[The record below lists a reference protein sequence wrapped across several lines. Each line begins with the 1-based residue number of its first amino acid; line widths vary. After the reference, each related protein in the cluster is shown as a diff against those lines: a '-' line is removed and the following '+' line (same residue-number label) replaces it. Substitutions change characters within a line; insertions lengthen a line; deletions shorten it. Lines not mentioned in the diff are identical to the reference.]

1 VFKPVKMAK
10 IAIMGLRKNQQT
22 AVSVLHDM
30 EVLQLE
36 PLSKDV
42 SAIVKNERDNELTRQ
57 VSDQLLRIKSLMTVL
72 PRIPVTARK
81 RFDSVDELLQTANS
95 IDIDEQVANLEKEKE
110 GLLTQLNETEN
121 NLKLIEEFSFFP
133 EDLKILQLSSATSY
147 FGRIP
152 SDKFEEF
159 KKTVDAHQQDIMLY
173 TKAEKEITHLILVVF
188 PTIPSDAFA
197 EIIQKNNVKIEA
209 VPRLNGTPNEIITN
223 QKSNLEN
230 LNQRHKQINDEL
242 KKISEKHFTN
252 LVEVDEQLQIE
263 NKKLEVIS
271 NLGVTKDAFA
281 MEGWVPKSKI
291 GQIESTLKKFTEG
304 TTIYELKTDDKAPTL
319 MSNPPRF
326 RLFEA
331 FIRFYSLP
339 QSKEFDPTM
348 VFALIFPI
356 FYGLMIGDTGYC
368 LVILLVCLWVIRRV
382 EKGKRNLNIMPRQ
395 LRSFAMLILKK
406 RQMVKLSKAMI
417 PGCIVGIV
425 LGFIFD
431 LHFGFHLNGYLFD
444 VLASVGITGAWVPEP
459 GEILNR
465 PSQAFLDPI
474 HNAGQLLLYAG
485 YIGIGFVT
493 FGLVLGVID
502 CIREGEIK
510 EALVKVGWISVG
522 WGIVLLGLAL
532 IRQDAINPMWPRL
545 IEVNPIAF
553 LYYGLIFGGIALM
566 VVCDKSKGPMKVMAL
581 MEVAT
586 IISHILSYTR
596 LIGILL
602 ASVILAHTIDYVFLK
617 AFGLFFGD
625 FSVIPASGVGLPLI
639 ILGTMILFIGHMFN
653 IIIGVFEPGIQGAR
667 LIYVEYFSKFYRG
680 NGRAFKPFGSLRR
693 FTENQFKS
701 TLQEKEKSAK
711 PKLKVK

>member
-10 IAIMGLRKNQQT
+10 IAIMGLRKNQQNV
-22 AVSVLHDM
+22 VSILHDM

-42 SAIVKNERDNELTRQ
+42 LAIVKNERDNELTRQ
-57 VSDQLLRIKSLMTVL
+57 VTDQLLRVKALMTVL
-72 PRIPVTARK
+72 PSIPVTVRK
-81 RFDSVDELLQTANS
+81 RFDSIDDLLQTAS
-95 IDIDEQVANLEKEKE
+95 TIDVDEQVASLEKEKE
-110 GLLTQLNETEN
+110 ALLTEIKDTEN
-121 NLKLIEEFSFFP
+121 NLKLVEEFSFFP
-133 EDLKILQLSSATSY
+133 EDLKILQLSSANSY

-159 KKTVDAHQQDIMLY
+159 KKTLDAHKQDIMLY
-173 TKAEKEITHLILVVF
+173 TKADKKITHLILVVF

-197 EIIQKNNVKIEA
+197 EIIQKHNAKIEA
-209 VPRLNGTPNEIITN
+209 VPNLNGKPNEIITN
-223 QKSNLEN
+223 QKSNLQTK
-230 LNQRHKQINDEL
+230 NQRLKQINDEL
-242 KKISEKHFTN
+242 NKISEKHYAN
-252 LVEVDEQLQIE
+252 LVEVEEQLQIE

-281 MEGWVPKSKI
+281 MEGWVPKSKL
-291 GQIESTLKKFTEG
+291 GQVKSTLEKFTDG
-304 TTIYELKTDDKAPTL
+304 TIIYELETKEEEKAPTL

-417 PGCIVGIV
+417 PGCVVGIV
-425 LGFIFD
+425 LGVIFD
-431 LHFGFHLNGYLFD
+431 LHFGFHLNGYVFD
-444 VLASVGITGAWVPEP
+444 LLASVGVTGLPEP

-474 HNAGQLLLYAG
+474 HNAGTLLLYAG
-485 YIGIGFVT
+485 YIGIGFVS
-493 FGLVLGVID
+493 FGLILGVID
-502 CIREGEIK
+502 CIREGEKK
-510 EALVKVGWISVG
+510 EALVKIGWLAVG

-532 IRQDAINPMWPRL
+532 ISGDAINPTWDRL
-545 IEVNPIAF
+545 IEVNPIAYM
-553 LYYGLIFGGIALM
+553 YYVLIFGGIALM
-566 VVCDKSKGPMKVMAL
+566 VACDKSKGPMKVMAL

-602 ASVILAHTIDYVFLK
+602 ASVILAHTIDYIFLK
-617 AFGLFFGD
+617 
-625 FSVIPASGVGLPLI
+625 SINIGLPLAA
-639 ILGTMILFIGHMFN
+639 LGIMILFIGHLFN

-667 LIYVEYFSKFYRG
+667 LVYVEYFSKFYRG
-680 NGRAFKPFGSLRR
+680 NGRKFSPFGSLRR
-693 FTENQFKS
+693 FTEEQYHS
-701 TLQEKEKSAK
+701 EQQEKRESDK

>member
-1 VFKPVKMAK
+1 MFKPVKMAK

-22 AVSVLHDM
+22 TVSILHDM
-30 EVLQLE
+30 EILQLE

-42 SAIVKNERDNELTRQ
+42 SAILKNERDNELTRQ
-57 VSDQLLRIKSLMTVL
+57 VSDQLLRVKALMTVL
-72 PRIPVTARK
+72 PSIPLTVRK
-81 RFDSVDELLQTANS
+81 RFDSIDDLLQTARS
-95 IDIDEQVANLEKEKE
+95 IDVDEQVANLEKEKE
-110 GLLTQLNETEN
+110 ALLTEIKETEN
-121 NLKLIEEFSFFP
+121 NLKLVEEFSFFP

-159 KKTVDAHQQDIMLY
+159 KKVIDEHHKDIMLY
-173 TKAEKEITHLILVVF
+173 TKAEKELTHLILVVF
-188 PTIPSDAFA
+188 PTISPDKFA
-197 EIIQKNNVKIEA
+197 NIIQLHNVKIEA
-209 VPRLNGTPNEIITN
+209 VPSISGKPNEIITN
-223 QKSNLEN
+223 QKSNLQTQNQRLEQIN
-230 LNQRHKQINDEL
+230 NELNQ
-242 KKISEKHFTN
+242 ISEKHYAN
-252 LVEVDEQLQIE
+252 LVEVEEQLQIE

-281 MEGWVPKSKI
+281 MEGWIPKSKL
-291 GQIESTLKKFTEG
+291 GQVKSTLEKFTDG
-304 TTIYELKTDDKAPTL
+304 TIIYELETKKEEKAPTL
-319 MSNPPRF
+319 MSNPRRF

-368 LVILLVCLWVIRRV
+368 LFILLVCLWVIRRV
-382 EKGKRNLNIMPRQ
+382 EKGKRNLTIMPRQ

-417 PGCIVGIV
+417 PGCVVGIV
-425 LGFIFD
+425 LGVIFD
-431 LHFGFHLNGYLFD
+431 LHFGFHLNGYVFD
-444 VLASVGITGAWVPEP
+444 FLASVGVTGLPEP

-474 HNAGQLLLYAG
+474 HNAGTLLLYAG
-485 YIGIGFVT
+485 YIGIGFVS
-493 FGLVLGVID
+493 FGLILGVID
-502 CIREGEIK
+502 CIREGEKK
-510 EALVKVGWISVG
+510 EALVKIGWLAVG

-532 IRQDAINPMWPRL
+532 ISGDAINPTWDRL
-545 IEVNPIAF
+545 VEVNPIAYM
-553 LYYGLIFGGIALM
+553 YYVLIFGGIALM
-566 VVCDKSKGPMKVMAL
+566 VSCDKSKGAMKVMAL

-617 AFGLFFGD
+617 
-625 FSVIPASGVGLPLI
+625 SISIGLPLVV
-639 ILGTMILFIGHMFN
+639 LGTMILFIGHLFN

-667 LIYVEYFSKFYRG
+667 LVYVEYFSKFYRG
-680 NGRAFKPFGSLRR
+680 NGRPFKPFGSLRR
-693 FTENQFKS
+693 FTEGQYHAEQ
-701 TLQEKEKSAK
+701 QEKEKSVK
-711 PKLKVK
+711 PKLKLK

>member
-1 VFKPVKMAK
+1 MFKPVKMAK

-22 AVSVLHDM
+22 AVSILHDM

-42 SAIVKNERDNELTRQ
+42 SAIVKYERDNELTRQ

-173 TKAEKEITHLILVVF
+173 TKAEKETTHLILVVF
-188 PTIPSDAFA
+188 PTIPSDTFA
-197 EIIQKNNVKIEA
+197 EIIQKNSVKIET
-209 VPRLNGTPNEIITN
+209 VPRLNGTPSEIITS

-291 GQIESTLKKFTEG
+291 SQIESTLKKFTEG
-304 TTIYELKTDDKAPTL
+304 TTIYELKTDDKPPTL
-319 MSNPPRF
+319 MNNPRRF

-368 LVILLVCLWVIRRV
+368 IVIMLVCLWVIRRV

-395 LRSFAMLILKK
+395 LRSFALLILKK

-417 PGCIVGIV
+417 PGCVVGIV

-444 VLASVGITGAWVPEP
+444 VLASAGVTGLPEP

-474 HNAGQLLLYAG
+474 HSAGKLLLYAG

-502 CIREGEIK
+502 CIRTGEIK

-532 IRQDAINPMWPRL
+532 INQDAINPTWPRL

-617 AFGLFFGD
+617 
-625 FSVIPASGVGLPLI
+625 SINIGLPLVV
-639 ILGTMILFIGHMFN
+639 LGTMILFIGHMFN

-701 TLQEKEKSAK
+701 EQQEKEKSTK

>member
-1 VFKPVKMAK
+1 VFKPVQMAK

-22 AVSVLHDM
+22 SVSILHDM
-30 EVLQLE
+30 EILQLE

-42 SAIVKNERDNELTRQ
+42 LDIVKNERDNELTRQ
-57 VSDQLLRIKSLMTVL
+57 VSDELLRVKALMTVL
-72 PRIPVTARK
+72 PSIPVTVRK
-81 RFDSVDELLQTANS
+81 RFDSIDDLLQTASS
-95 IDIDEQVANLEKEKE
+95 IDVDEQVASLEKEKE
-110 GLLTQLNETEN
+110 ALLTEIKDTEN
-121 NLKLIEEFSFFP
+121 NLKLVEEFSFFP

-159 KKTVDAHQQDIMLY
+159 KKVIDAHHEDIMLY
-173 TKAEKEITHLILVVF
+173 TQAEKELTHLILVVF
-188 PTIPSDAFA
+188 PSISSDEFA
-197 EIIQKNNVKIEA
+197 NIIQTHNVKIEA
-209 VPRLNGTPNEIITN
+209 VPTLNGKPNEIITSE
-223 QKSNLEN
+223 KGNLQTK
-230 LNQRHKQINDEL
+230 NQRLKQINDEL
-242 KKISEKHFTN
+242 NKISEKYFAN
-252 LVEVDEQLQIE
+252 LVEVEEQLQIE

-281 MEGWVPKSKI
+281 MEGWIPKSKL
-291 GQIESTLKKFTEG
+291 GQIKSTLEKFTDG
-304 TTIYELKTDDKAPTL
+304 TTIYELETKEEEKAPTL
-319 MSNPPRF
+319 MSNPRRF

-368 LVILLVCLWVIRRV
+368 LFILLVCLWVIRRV
-382 EKGKRNLNIMPRQ
+382 EKGKRNLTIMPRQ

-417 PGCIVGIV
+417 PGCVVGIV
-425 LGFIFD
+425 LGVIFD
-431 LHFGFHLNGYLFD
+431 LHFGFHLNGYVFD
-444 VLASVGITGAWVPEP
+444 VLASAGVTGLPEP

-474 HNAGQLLLYAG
+474 HNAGTLLLYAG
-485 YIGIGFVT
+485 YIGIGFVS
-493 FGLVLGVID
+493 FGLILGVID
-502 CIREGEIK
+502 CIREGEKK
-510 EALVKVGWISVG
+510 EALVKIGWLAVG

-532 IRQDAINPMWPRL
+532 ISGDAINPTWDKL
-545 IEVNPIAF
+545 VEVNPIAYM
-553 LYYGLIFGGIALM
+553 YYVLIFGGIALM
-566 VVCDKSKGPMKVMAL
+566 VSCDKSKGAMKVMAL

-602 ASVILAHTIDYVFLK
+602 ASVILAHTIDYIFLK
-617 AFGLFFGD
+617 SLNIGF
-625 FSVIPASGVGLPLI
+625 PLA
-639 ILGTMILFIGHMFN
+639 ILGIMILFIGHLFN

-667 LIYVEYFSKFYRG
+667 LVYVEYFSKFYRG
-680 NGRAFKPFGSLRR
+680 NGRKFSPFGSLRR
-693 FTENQFKS
+693 FTEEQYHS
-701 TLQEKEKSAK
+701 EQQEKKESDK

>member
-1 VFKPVKMAK
+1 MFKPVKMAK

-22 AVSVLHDM
+22 AVSILHDM

-173 TKAEKEITHLILVVF
+173 TKAEKETTHLILVVF
-188 PTIPSDAFA
+188 PTIPSDTFA
-197 EIIQKNNVKIEA
+197 EIIQKNSVKIET
-209 VPRLNGTPNEIITN
+209 VPRLNGTPSEIITS

-291 GQIESTLKKFTEG
+291 SQIESTLKKFTEG
-304 TTIYELKTDDKAPTL
+304 TIIYELKTDDKPPTL
-319 MSNPPRF
+319 MNNPRRF

-368 LVILLVCLWVIRRV
+368 IVIMLVCLWVIRRV
-382 EKGKRNLNIMPRQ
+382 EKGKRNLNIMPKQ
-395 LRSFAMLILKK
+395 LRSFALLILKK

-417 PGCIVGIV
+417 PGCVVGIV

-444 VLASVGITGAWVPEP
+444 VLASAGVTGLPEP

-474 HNAGQLLLYAG
+474 HSAGKLLLYAG

-532 IRQDAINPMWPRL
+532 INQDAINPTWPRL

-617 AFGLFFGD
+617 
-625 FSVIPASGVGLPLI
+625 SINIGLPLVV
-639 ILGTMILFIGHMFN
+639 LGTMILFIGHMFN

-701 TLQEKEKSAK
+701 EQQEKEKSTK

>member
-1 VFKPVKMAK
+1 VFKPVQMAK

-22 AVSVLHDM
+22 SVSILHDM
-30 EVLQLE
+30 EILQLE

-42 SAIVKNERDNELTRQ
+42 LDIVKNERDNELTRQ
-57 VSDQLLRIKSLMTVL
+57 VSDELLRVKALMTVL
-72 PRIPVTARK
+72 PSIPVTVRK
-81 RFDSVDELLQTANS
+81 RFDSIDDLLQTASS
-95 IDIDEQVANLEKEKE
+95 IDVDEQVASLEKEKE
-110 GLLTQLNETEN
+110 SLLTEIKDTEN
-121 NLKLIEEFSFFP
+121 NLKLVEEFSFFP

-159 KKTVDAHQQDIMLY
+159 KKAIDAHHEDIMLY
-173 TKAEKEITHLILVVF
+173 TQAEKELTHLILVVF
-188 PTIPSDAFA
+188 PTISSDEFA
-197 EIIQKNNVKIEA
+197 NIIQTHNVKIEA
-209 VPRLNGTPNEIITN
+209 VPNINGKPNEIITN
-223 QKSNLEN
+223 QKSNLQTQ
-230 LNQRHKQINDEL
+230 NQRLKQINDEL
-242 KKISEKHFTN
+242 NKISEKHFAN
-252 LVEVDEQLQIE
+252 LVEVEEQLQIE

-281 MEGWVPKSKI
+281 MEGWIPKSKL
-291 GQIESTLKKFTEG
+291 GQVKSTLEKFTDG
-304 TTIYELKTDDKAPTL
+304 TTIYELETKEEEKAPTL

-368 LVILLVCLWVIRRV
+368 IVILLVCLWVIRRV
-382 EKGKRNLNIMPRQ
+382 EKGKRNLNIMPKQ

-417 PGCIVGIV
+417 PGCVVGIV

-431 LHFGFHLNGYLFD
+431 LHFGFHMNGYLFD
-444 VLASVGITGAWVPEP
+444 VLASAGVTGLPEP

-474 HNAGQLLLYAG
+474 HNAGTLLLYAG
-485 YIGIGFVT
+485 YIGIGFVS
-493 FGLVLGVID
+493 FGLILGLID
-502 CIREGEIK
+502 CIRMGEKK
-510 EALVKVGWISVG
+510 EALVKVGWLMVG

-532 IRQDAINPMWPRL
+532 IGGDAINPTWDRL
-545 IEVNPIAF
+545 VEVNPIAYM
-553 LYYGLIFGGIALM
+553 YYGLIFGGIALM
-566 VVCDKSKGPMKVMAL
+566 VACDKSKGPMKVMAL

-617 AFGLFFGD
+617 SINIG
-625 FSVIPASGVGLPLI
+625 IPLV
-639 ILGTMILFIGHMFN
+639 ILGTMILFIGHLFN

-667 LIYVEYFSKFYRG
+667 LLYVEYFSKFYRG
-680 NGRAFKPFGSLRR
+680 NGNAFKPFGSLRR
-693 FTENQFKS
+693 FTENQFES
-701 TLQEKEKSAK
+701 EQQEKEKSVK

>member
-1 VFKPVKMAK
+1 MFKPVKMAK

-22 AVSVLHDM
+22 SVSILHDM
-30 EVLQLE
+30 EILQLE

-42 SAIVKNERDNELTRQ
+42 LAIVKNERDNELTRQ
-57 VSDQLLRIKSLMTVL
+57 VSDQLLRVKALMTVL
-72 PRIPVTARK
+72 PSIPVTIRK
-81 RFDSVDELLQTANS
+81 RFDSVDELLQTAS
-95 IDIDEQVANLEKEKE
+95 TIDIDERVASLEKEKE
-110 GLLTQLNETEN
+110 ALLTEIKETEN
-121 NLKLIEEFSFFP
+121 NLKLVEEFSFFP

-159 KKTVDAHQQDIMLY
+159 KKSIEPHSKDIMLY
-173 TKAEKEITHLILVVF
+173 VQAEKELTHLILVVF
-188 PTIPSDAFA
+188 PSISADEFA
-197 EIIQKNNVKIEA
+197 NIIQTHNVKIEA
-209 VPRLNGTPNEIITN
+209 VPSINGKPNEIITN
-223 QKSNLEN
+223 QKSNLQTK
-230 LNQRHKQINDEL
+230 NQRLKQINDDL
-242 KKISEKHFTN
+242 NKISEKHFAT
-252 LVEVDEQLQIE
+252 LVEVEEQLQIE

-281 MEGWVPKSKI
+281 MEGWVPKSKL
-291 GQIESTLKKFTEG
+291 GQVKSTLEKFTDG
-304 TTIYELKTDDKAPTL
+304 TTIYELETKEEEKAPTL
-319 MSNPPRF
+319 MSNPGRF

-368 LVILLVCLWVIRRV
+368 IVILLVCLWVIRRV

-417 PGCIVGIV
+417 PGCVVGIV

-431 LHFGFHLNGYLFD
+431 LHFGFHLNGYVFD
-444 VLASVGITGAWVPEP
+444 VLASAGITGLPEP
-459 GEILNR
+459 GEVLNR

-474 HNAGQLLLYAG
+474 HNAGTLLLYAG
-485 YIGIGFVT
+485 YIGIGFVS
-493 FGLVLGVID
+493 FGLILGVID
-502 CIREGEIK
+502 CMREGEKK
-510 EALVKVGWISVG
+510 EALVKVGWLAVG

-532 IRQDAINPMWPRL
+532 ISGAAINPTWDRL
-545 IEVNPIAF
+545 IEVNPIAYM
-553 LYYGLIFGGIALM
+553 YYVLIFGGIALM
-566 VVCDKSKGPMKVMAL
+566 VACDKSKGPMKVMAL

-617 AFGLFFGD
+617 SINIG
-625 FSVIPASGVGLPLI
+625 IPLV
-639 ILGTMILFIGHMFN
+639 ILGTMILFIGHLFN

-667 LIYVEYFSKFYRG
+667 LVYVEYFSKFYRG
-680 NGRAFKPFGSLRR
+680 NGKAFKPFGSLRR
-693 FTENQFKS
+693 FTEGKYRAEQ
-701 TLQEKEKSAK
+701 QEEKKQDK

>member
-1 VFKPVKMAK
+1 VFKPVQMAK

-22 AVSVLHDM
+22 SVSILHDM
-30 EVLQLE
+30 EILQLE

-42 SAIVKNERDNELTRQ
+42 LDIVKNERDNELTRQ
-57 VSDQLLRIKSLMTVL
+57 VSDELLRVKALMTVL
-72 PRIPVTARK
+72 PSIPVTVRK
-81 RFDSVDELLQTANS
+81 RFDSIDDLLQTASS
-95 IDIDEQVANLEKEKE
+95 IDVDEQVASLEKEKE
-110 GLLTQLNETEN
+110 ALLTEIKDTEN
-121 NLKLIEEFSFFP
+121 NLKLVEEFSFFP

-159 KKTVDAHQQDIMLY
+159 KKVIDAHHEDIMLY
-173 TKAEKEITHLILVVF
+173 SQAEKELTHLILVVF
-188 PTIPSDAFA
+188 PTISSDGFA
-197 EIIQKNNVKIEA
+197 NIIQTHNVKIEA
-209 VPRLNGTPNEIITN
+209 VPTLNGKPNEIITSE
-223 QKSNLEN
+223 KGNLQTK
-230 LNQRHKQINDEL
+230 NQRLKQINDEL
-242 KKISEKHFTN
+242 NKISEKHYAN
-252 LVEVDEQLQIE
+252 LVEVEEQLQIE

-281 MEGWVPKSKI
+281 MEGWIPKSKL
-291 GQIESTLKKFTEG
+291 GQIKSTLEKFTDG
-304 TTIYELKTDDKAPTL
+304 TIIYELETKEEEKAPTL

-382 EKGKRNLNIMPRQ
+382 EKGKRNLNIMPKQ

-417 PGCIVGIV
+417 PGCVVGIV
-425 LGFIFD
+425 LGVIFD
-431 LHFGFHLNGYLFD
+431 LHFGFHLNGYVFD
-444 VLASVGITGAWVPEP
+444 LLASVGVTGLPEP

-474 HNAGQLLLYAG
+474 HNAGTLLLYAG
-485 YIGIGFVT
+485 YIGIGFVS
-493 FGLVLGVID
+493 FGLILGVID
-502 CIREGEIK
+502 CIREGEKK
-510 EALVKVGWISVG
+510 EALVKIGWLAVG

-532 IRQDAINPMWPRL
+532 ISGDAINPTWDRL
-545 IEVNPIAF
+545 IEVNPIAYM
-553 LYYGLIFGGIALM
+553 YYVLIFGGIALM
-566 VVCDKSKGPMKVMAL
+566 VSCDKSKGAMKVMAL

-602 ASVILAHTIDYVFLK
+602 ASVILAHTIDYIFLK
-617 AFGLFFGD
+617 
-625 FSVIPASGVGLPLI
+625 SINIGLPLAA
-639 ILGTMILFIGHMFN
+639 LGIMILFIGHLFN

-667 LIYVEYFSKFYRG
+667 LVYVEYFSKFYRG

-693 FTENQFKS
+693 FTEEQYHS
-701 TLQEKEKSAK
+701 EQQEKKESDK

>member
-1 VFKPVKMAK
+1 MFKPVQMAK

-22 AVSVLHDM
+22 SVSILHDM
-30 EVLQLE
+30 EILQLE

-42 SAIVKNERDNELTRQ
+42 LDIVKNERDNELTRQ
-57 VSDQLLRIKSLMTVL
+57 VSDELLRVKALMTVL
-72 PRIPVTARK
+72 PSIPVTVRK
-81 RFDSVDELLQTANS
+81 RFDSIDDLLQTASS
-95 IDIDEQVANLEKEKE
+95 IDVDEQVASLEKEKE
-110 GLLTQLNETEN
+110 ALLTEIKDTEN
-121 NLKLIEEFSFFP
+121 NLKLVEEFRFFP

-152 SDKFEEF
+152 SDNFEEF
-159 KKTVDAHQQDIMLY
+159 KKTITTHSKDIMLY
-173 TKAEKEITHLILVVF
+173 AQAGKKITHLILVVF
-188 PTIPSDAFA
+188 PTISSDGFA
-197 EIIQKNNVKIEA
+197 NIIQTHNAKIEA
-209 VPRLNGTPNEIITN
+209 VPTLNGKPNEIITSE
-223 QKSNLEN
+223 KGNLQIK
-230 LNQRHKQINDEL
+230 NQRLKQINDEL
-242 KKISEKHFTN
+242 NKISEKHYAN
-252 LVEVDEQLQIE
+252 LVEVEEQLQIE

-281 MEGWVPKSKI
+281 MEGWIPKSKL
-291 GQIESTLKKFTEG
+291 GQIKSTLEKFTDG
-304 TTIYELKTDDKAPTL
+304 TTIYELETKEEEKAPTL
-319 MSNPPRF
+319 MSNPKRF

-348 VFALIFPI
+348 VFAIIFPI

-417 PGCIVGIV
+417 PGCVVGIV
-425 LGFIFD
+425 LGVVFD
-431 LHFGFHLNGYLFD
+431 LHFGFHLNGYVFD
-444 VLASVGITGAWVPEP
+444 VLASAGVTGFPEP

-474 HNAGQLLLYAG
+474 HNAGTLLLYAG
-485 YIGIGFVT
+485 YIGIGFVS
-493 FGLVLGVID
+493 FGLILGVID
-502 CIREGEIK
+502 CIREGEKK
-510 EALVKVGWISVG
+510 EALVKIGWLAVG

-532 IRQDAINPMWPRL
+532 ISGDAINPTWDRL
-545 IEVNPIAF
+545 IEVNPIAYM
-553 LYYGLIFGGIALM
+553 YYVLIFGGIALM
-566 VVCDKSKGPMKVMAL
+566 VTCDKSKGPMKVMAL

-602 ASVILAHTIDYVFLK
+602 ASVILAHTIDYIFLK
-617 AFGLFFGD
+617 SINIGF
-625 FSVIPASGVGLPLI
+625 PLAA
-639 ILGTMILFIGHMFN
+639 LGIMILFIGHLFN

-667 LIYVEYFSKFYRG
+667 LVYVEYFSKFYRG
-680 NGRAFKPFGSLRR
+680 NGRKFSPFGSLRR
-693 FTENQFKS
+693 FTEEQYGS
-701 TLQEKEKSAK
+701 EQQENERLDK

>member
-1 VFKPVKMAK
+1 MFKPVKMAK

-81 RFDSVDELLQTANS
+81 RFDSVHELLQTANS

-173 TKAEKEITHLILVVF
+173 TKAEKETTHLILVVF
-188 PTIPSDAFA
+188 PTIPSDTFA
-197 EIIQKNNVKIEA
+197 EIIQKNNVKIET
-209 VPRLNGTPNEIITN
+209 VPRLNGTPNEIITS

-291 GQIESTLKKFTEG
+291 SQIESTLKKFTEG
-304 TTIYELKTDDKAPTL
+304 TTIYELKTDDKPPTL
-319 MSNPPRF
+319 MSNPRRF

-368 LVILLVCLWVIRRV
+368 IVIMLVCLWVIRRV
-382 EKGKRNLNIMPRQ
+382 EKGKRNLNIMPKQ
-395 LRSFAMLILKK
+395 LRSFALLILKK

-417 PGCIVGIV
+417 PGCVVGIV

-444 VLASVGITGAWVPEP
+444 VLATVGVTGLPEP

-474 HNAGQLLLYAG
+474 HSAGKLLLYAG

-502 CIREGEIK
+502 CIRTGEIK

-532 IRQDAINPMWPRL
+532 INQDAINPTWPRL

-566 VVCDKSKGPMKVMAL
+566 VVFDKSKGPMKVMAL

-617 AFGLFFGD
+617 
-625 FSVIPASGVGLPLI
+625 SINIGLPLVV
-639 ILGTMILFIGHMFN
+639 LGTMILFIGHMFN

-667 LIYVEYFSKFYRG
+667 LVYVEYFSKFYRG
-680 NGRAFKPFGSLRR
+680 NGRKFSPFGSLRR
-693 FTENQFKS
+693 FTEEQYHS
-701 TLQEKEKSAK
+701 EQQEKKESDK

>member
-1 VFKPVKMAK
+1 MFKPVKMAK

-22 AVSVLHDM
+22 AVSILHDM

-173 TKAEKEITHLILVVF
+173 TKAEKEVTHLILVIF
-188 PTIPSDAFA
+188 PTIPSDVFA
-197 EIIQKNNVKIEA
+197 DIIQKNNVKIET
-209 VPRLNGTPNEIITN
+209 VPRLNGTPSEIITS

-291 GQIESTLKKFTEG
+291 SQIESTLKKFTEG
-304 TTIYELKTDDKAPTL
+304 TTIYELKTDDKPPTL
-319 MSNPPRF
+319 MSNPRKF

-444 VLASVGITGAWVPEP
+444 VLASVGVTGFPEP

-701 TLQEKEKSAK
+701 EQQEKEKSAK

>member
-81 RFDSVDELLQTANS
+81 RFGSVDELLQTANS

-159 KKTVDAHQQDIMLY
+159 KKIVDAHQQDIMLY
-173 TKAEKEITHLILVVF
+173 TKAEKEVTHLILVVF
-188 PTIPSDAFA
+188 PTIPSDVFA
-197 EIIQKNNVKIEA
+197 DIIQKNNVKIEA
-209 VPRLNGTPNEIITN
+209 VPRLNGTPNEIITS

-230 LNQRHKQINDEL
+230 LNQRRKQINDEL

-291 GQIESTLKKFTEG
+291 SQIESTLKKFTEG

-431 LHFGFHLNGYLFD
+431 LHFGFHMNGYLFD
-444 VLASVGITGAWVPEP
+444 FLASVGVTGLPEP

-465 PSQAFLDPI
+465 PSQAFMDPI

-532 IRQDAINPMWPRL
+532 IRQEAINPTWPRL

-553 LYYGLIFGGIALM
+553 LYFGLIFGGITLM
-566 VVCDKSKGPMKVMAL
+566 LVCDKGKGPMKIMAL

-617 AFGLFFGD
+617 SVGLFVEG
-625 FSVIPASGVGLPLI
+625 ASVGLPLI

>member
-1 VFKPVKMAK
+1 MFKPVKMAK

-22 AVSVLHDM
+22 SVSILHDM
-30 EVLQLE
+30 EILQLE

-42 SAIVKNERDNELTRQ
+42 LAIVKNERDNELTRQ
-57 VSDQLLRIKSLMTVL
+57 VSDQLLRVKALMTVL
-72 PRIPVTARK
+72 PSIPVTVKK
-81 RFDSVDELLQTANS
+81 RFDSIDELLQTAGT
-95 IDIDEQVANLEKEKE
+95 IDIDERVASLEKEKE
-110 GLLTQLNETEN
+110 ALLTEIKDTEN
-121 NLKLIEEFSFFP
+121 NLKLVEEFSFFP

-159 KKTVDAHQQDIMLY
+159 KKVIDAHHEDIMLY
-173 TKAEKEITHLILVVF
+173 TQAEKELTHLILVVF
-188 PTIPSDAFA
+188 PSISADGFA
-197 EIIQKNNVKIEA
+197 NIIQTHNVKIEA
-209 VPRLNGTPNEIITN
+209 VPSINGKPNEIITN
-223 QKSNLEN
+223 QKSHLQTE
-230 LNQRHKQINDEL
+230 NQRLKQINDEL
-242 KKISEKHFTN
+242 NKISEKHFAN
-252 LVEVDEQLQIE
+252 LVEVEEQLQIE

-281 MEGWVPKSKI
+281 MEGWVPKSKL
-291 GQIESTLKKFTEG
+291 GQVKSTLEKFTDG
-304 TTIYELKTDDKAPTL
+304 TTIYELETKKEEKAPTL
-319 MSNPPRF
+319 MSNPGRF

-368 LVILLVCLWVIRRV
+368 IVILLVCLWVIRRV

-417 PGCIVGIV
+417 PGCVVGIV

-431 LHFGFHLNGYLFD
+431 LHFGFHLNGYVFD
-444 VLASVGITGAWVPEP
+444 VLASAGVTGLPEP
-459 GEILNR
+459 GEVLNR

-474 HNAGQLLLYAG
+474 HNAGTLLLYAG
-485 YIGIGFVT
+485 YIGIGFVS
-493 FGLVLGVID
+493 FGLILGLID
-502 CIREGEIK
+502 CIREGEKK
-510 EALVKVGWISVG
+510 EALVKVGWLAVG

-532 IRQDAINPMWPRL
+532 ISGAAINPTWDRL
-545 IEVNPIAF
+545 IEVNPIAYM
-553 LYYGLIFGGIALM
+553 YYGLIFGGIALM
-566 VVCDKSKGPMKVMAL
+566 VACDKSKGPMKVMAL

-617 AFGLFFGD
+617 SINIG
-625 FSVIPASGVGLPLI
+625 IPLV
-639 ILGTMILFIGHMFN
+639 ILGTMILFIGHLFN

-667 LIYVEYFSKFYRG
+667 LLYVEYFSKFYRG
-680 NGRAFKPFGSLRR
+680 NGKAFKPFGSLRR
-693 FTENQFKS
+693 FTEGRYHTEQ
-701 TLQEKEKSAK
+701 QEKKESDK

>member
-1 VFKPVKMAK
+1 MFKPVKMAK

-22 AVSVLHDM
+22 AVSILHDM

-173 TKAEKEITHLILVVF
+173 TKAEKETTHLILVVF
-188 PTIPSDAFA
+188 PTIPSDTFA
-197 EIIQKNNVKIEA
+197 EIIQKNSVKIET
-209 VPRLNGTPNEIITN
+209 VPRLNGTPSEIITS

-291 GQIESTLKKFTEG
+291 SQIESTLKKFTEG

-339 QSKEFDPTM
+339 QSKEFDPTL

-368 LVILLVCLWVIRRV
+368 IVIMLVCLWVIRRV
-382 EKGKRNLNIMPRQ
+382 EKGKRNLNIMPKQ
-395 LRSFAMLILKK
+395 LRSFALLILKK

-417 PGCIVGIV
+417 PGCVVGIV

-444 VLASVGITGAWVPEP
+444 VLASAGVTGLPEP

-474 HNAGQLLLYAG
+474 HSAGKLLLYAG

-502 CIREGEIK
+502 CIRTGEIK

-532 IRQDAINPMWPRL
+532 INQDAINPTWPRL

-566 VVCDKSKGPMKVMAL
+566 VVFDKSKGPMKVMAL

-617 AFGLFFGD
+617 
-625 FSVIPASGVGLPLI
+625 SINIGLPLVV
-639 ILGTMILFIGHMFN
+639 LGTMILFIGHMFN

-701 TLQEKEKSAK
+701 EQQEKEKSTK

>member
-22 AVSVLHDM
+22 SVSILHDM
-30 EVLQLE
+30 EILQLE

-42 SAIVKNERDNELTRQ
+42 LAIVKNERDNELTRQ
-57 VSDQLLRIKSLMTVL
+57 VSDQLLRVKALMTVL
-72 PRIPVTARK
+72 PSIPITVKK
-81 RFDSVDELLQTANS
+81 RFDSIDELLQTANT
-95 IDIDEQVANLEKEKE
+95 IDIDEQVASLEKEKE
-110 GLLTQLNETEN
+110 ALLTKIKDIEN
-121 NLKLIEEFSFFP
+121 NLKLVEEFRFFP

-159 KKTVDAHQQDIMLY
+159 KKSIEPHNKDIMLY
-173 TKAEKEITHLILVVF
+173 VQAEKELTHLILVVF
-188 PTIPSDAFA
+188 PTISSDEFA
-197 EIIQKNNVKIEA
+197 NIIQTHNVKIEA
-209 VPRLNGTPNEIITN
+209 VPSINGKPNEIITN
-223 QKSNLEN
+223 QKSNLQTQ
-230 LNQRHKQINDEL
+230 NQRLEQINDEL
-242 KKISEKHFTN
+242 NKISEKYFAN
-252 LVEVDEQLQIE
+252 LVEVEEQLQIE

-281 MEGWVPKSKI
+281 MEGWVPKSKL
-291 GQIESTLKKFTEG
+291 GQVKSTLEKFTDG
-304 TTIYELKTDDKAPTL
+304 TTIYELETKEEEKAPTL

-368 LVILLVCLWVIRRV
+368 IVILLVCLWVIRRV

-417 PGCIVGIV
+417 PGCVVGIV
-425 LGFIFD
+425 LGFVFD
-431 LHFGFHLNGYLFD
+431 LHFGFHMNGYLFD
-444 VLASVGITGAWVPEP
+444 FLASVGVTGLPEP

-474 HNAGQLLLYAG
+474 HNAGTLLLYAG
-485 YIGIGFVT
+485 YIGIGFVS
-493 FGLVLGVID
+493 FGLILGLIE
-502 CIREGEIK
+502 CMRLGEKK
-510 EALVKVGWISVG
+510 EALVKVGWLAVG

-532 IRQDAINPMWPRL
+532 ISGDAINPMWDRL
-545 IEVNPIAF
+545 IEVNPIAYM
-553 LYYGLIFGGIALM
+553 YYGLIFGGIALM
-566 VVCDKSKGPMKVMAL
+566 VVCDKGKGPMKVMAL

-617 AFGLFFGD
+617 SINIG
-625 FSVIPASGVGLPLI
+625 IPLV
-639 ILGTMILFIGHMFN
+639 ILGTMILFIGHLFN

-667 LIYVEYFSKFYRG
+667 LLYVEYFSKFYRG
-680 NGRAFKPFGSLRR
+680 NGRKFSPFGSLRR
-693 FTENQFKS
+693 FTEEQYHS
-701 TLQEKEKSAK
+701 EQQEKKESDK

>member
-1 VFKPVKMAK
+1 MFKPVKMAK

-22 AVSVLHDM
+22 AVSILHDM

-173 TKAEKEITHLILVVF
+173 TKAEKETTHLILVVF
-188 PTIPSDAFA
+188 PTIPSDTFA
-197 EIIQKNNVKIEA
+197 EIIQKNSVKIET
-209 VPRLNGTPNEIITN
+209 VPRLNGTPSEIITS

-291 GQIESTLKKFTEG
+291 SQIESTLKKFTEG

-319 MSNPPRF
+319 MSNPGRF

-368 LVILLVCLWVIRRV
+368 IVIMLVCLWVIRRV
-382 EKGKRNLNIMPRQ
+382 EKGKRNLNIMPKQ
-395 LRSFAMLILKK
+395 LRSFALLILKK

-417 PGCIVGIV
+417 PGCVVGIV

-444 VLASVGITGAWVPEP
+444 VLASAGVTGLPEP

-474 HNAGQLLLYAG
+474 HSAGKLLLYAG

-502 CIREGEIK
+502 CIRTGEIK

-532 IRQDAINPMWPRL
+532 INQDAINPTWPRL

-617 AFGLFFGD
+617 
-625 FSVIPASGVGLPLI
+625 SINIGLPLVF
-639 ILGTMILFIGHMFN
+639 LGTMILFIGHMFN

-701 TLQEKEKSAK
+701 EQQEKEKSTK

>member
-1 VFKPVKMAK
+1 MFKPVKMAK

-22 AVSVLHDM
+22 AVSILHDM

-173 TKAEKEITHLILVVF
+173 TKAEKETTHLILVVF
-188 PTIPSDAFA
+188 PTIPSDTFA
-197 EIIQKNNVKIEA
+197 EIIQKNSVKIET
-209 VPRLNGTPNEIITN
+209 VPRLNGTPSEIITS
-223 QKSNLEN
+223 QKSNLES

-291 GQIESTLKKFTEG
+291 SQIESTLKKFTEG
-304 TTIYELKTDDKAPTL
+304 TTIYELKTDDKPPTL
-319 MSNPPRF
+319 MNNPRRF

-368 LVILLVCLWVIRRV
+368 IVIMLVCLWVIRRV

-395 LRSFAMLILKK
+395 LRSFALLILKK

-417 PGCIVGIV
+417 PGCVVGIV

-444 VLASVGITGAWVPEP
+444 VLASAGVTGLPEP

-474 HNAGQLLLYAG
+474 HSAGKLLLYAG

-532 IRQDAINPMWPRL
+532 INQDAINPTWPRL

-617 AFGLFFGD
+617 
-625 FSVIPASGVGLPLI
+625 SINIGLPLVV
-639 ILGTMILFIGHMFN
+639 LGTMILFIGHMFN

-701 TLQEKEKSAK
+701 EQQLSLIHISEPTR
-711 PKLKVK
+711 PY

>member
-10 IAIMGLRKNQQT
+10 IAIMGLRKNQQNV
-22 AVSVLHDM
+22 VSILHDM

-42 SAIVKNERDNELTRQ
+42 LAIVKNERDNELTRQ
-57 VSDQLLRIKSLMTVL
+57 VTDQLLRVKALMTVL
-72 PRIPVTARK
+72 PSIPVTVRK
-81 RFDSVDELLQTANS
+81 RFDSIDDLLQTAS
-95 IDIDEQVANLEKEKE
+95 TIDVDEQVASLEKEKE
-110 GLLTQLNETEN
+110 ALLTEIKDTEN
-121 NLKLIEEFSFFP
+121 NLKLVEEFSFFP
-133 EDLKILQLSSATSY
+133 EDLKILQLSSANSY

-159 KKTVDAHQQDIMLY
+159 KKTLDAHKQDIMLY
-173 TKAEKEITHLILVVF
+173 TKADKKITHLILVVF

-197 EIIQKNNVKIEA
+197 EIIQKHNAKIEA
-209 VPRLNGTPNEIITN
+209 VPNLNGKPNEIITN
-223 QKSNLEN
+223 QKSNLQTK
-230 LNQRHKQINDEL
+230 NQRLKQINDEL
-242 KKISEKHFTN
+242 NKISEKHYAN
-252 LVEVDEQLQIE
+252 LVEVEEQLQIE

-281 MEGWVPKSKI
+281 MEGWIPKSKL
-291 GQIESTLKKFTEG
+291 GQVKSTLEKFTDG
-304 TTIYELKTDDKAPTL
+304 TIIYELETKEEEKAPTL
-319 MSNPPRF
+319 MNNPRRF

-368 LVILLVCLWVIRRV
+368 LFILLVCLWVIRRV
-382 EKGKRNLNIMPRQ
+382 EKGKRNLTIMPRQ

-417 PGCIVGIV
+417 PGCVVGIV
-425 LGFIFD
+425 LGVIFD
-431 LHFGFHLNGYLFD
+431 LHFGFHLNGYVFD
-444 VLASVGITGAWVPEP
+444 VLASAGVTGLPEP

-474 HNAGQLLLYAG
+474 HNAGTLLLYAG

-532 IRQDAINPMWPRL
+532 IHQDAINPTWPRL

-617 AFGLFFGD
+617 AFGLFVAG
-625 FSVIPASGVGLPLI
+625 ASVGLPLI

>member
-1 VFKPVKMAK
+1 MFKPVKMAK

-22 AVSVLHDM
+22 AVSILHDM

-173 TKAEKEITHLILVVF
+173 TKAEKETTHLILVVF
-188 PTIPSDAFA
+188 PTIPSDTFA
-197 EIIQKNNVKIEA
+197 EIIQKNSVKIET
-209 VPRLNGTPNEIITN
+209 VPRLNGTPSEIITS

-291 GQIESTLKKFTEG
+291 SQIESTLKKFTEG

-319 MSNPPRF
+319 MSNPRKF

-368 LVILLVCLWVIRRV
+368 IVIMLVCLWVIRRV
-382 EKGKRNLNIMPRQ
+382 EKGKRNLNIMPKQ
-395 LRSFAMLILKK
+395 LRSFALLILKK

-417 PGCIVGIV
+417 PGCVVGIV

-444 VLASVGITGAWVPEP
+444 VLASAGVTGLPEP

-474 HNAGQLLLYAG
+474 HSAGKLLLYAG

-502 CIREGEIK
+502 CIRTGEIK

-532 IRQDAINPMWPRL
+532 INQDAINPTWPRL

-566 VVCDKSKGPMKVMAL
+566 VVFDKSKGPMKVMAL

-617 AFGLFFGD
+617 
-625 FSVIPASGVGLPLI
+625 SINIGLPLVV
-639 ILGTMILFIGHMFN
+639 LGTMILFIGHMFN

-701 TLQEKEKSAK
+701 EQQEKEKSTK

>member
-1 VFKPVKMAK
+1 MFKPDKMAK

-188 PTIPSDAFA
+188 PTIPSDVFA
-197 EIIQKNNVKIEA
+197 DIIQKNNVKIEA
-209 VPRLNGTPNEIITN
+209 VPRLNGTPSEIITS

-291 GQIESTLKKFTEG
+291 SQIESTLKKFTEG

-319 MSNPPRF
+319 MSNPRKF

-444 VLASVGITGAWVPEP
+444 VLASVGVTGFPEP

-474 HNAGQLLLYAG
+474 HNAGTLLLYAG

-566 VVCDKSKGPMKVMAL
+566 VVCDKEKGPMKVMAL

-701 TLQEKEKSAK
+701 EQQEKEKSVK
-711 PKLKVK
+711 PNLKVK

>member
-1 VFKPVKMAK
+1 MFKPVKMAK

-22 AVSVLHDM
+22 TVSILHDM
-30 EVLQLE
+30 EILQLE

-42 SAIVKNERDNELTRQ
+42 LAIVKNERDNELTRQ
-57 VSDQLLRIKSLMTVL
+57 VSDQLLRVKALMTVL
-72 PRIPVTARK
+72 PSIPVTVTK
-81 RFDSVDELLQTANS
+81 RFDSIDDLLQTANS
-95 IDIDEQVANLEKEKE
+95 IDVDEQVASIEKEKE
-110 GLLTQLNETEN
+110 ALLTEIKDIEN
-121 NLKLIEEFSFFP
+121 NLKLVEEFSFFP
-133 EDLKILQLSSATSY
+133 EDLKILRLSSATSY
-147 FGRIP
+147 FGRIT

-159 KKTVDAHQQDIMLY
+159 KKAVNAHPNDIMLY
-173 TKAEKEITHLILVVF
+173 TKAEKELTHLILVVF
-188 PTIPSDAFA
+188 PTISSDEFA
-197 EIIQKNNVKIEA
+197 NIIQTHNVKIEA
-209 VPRLNGTPNEIITN
+209 VPNLNGKPNEIITN
-223 QKSNLEN
+223 QKSNLQTK
-230 LNQRHKQINDEL
+230 NQRLKQINDEL
-242 KKISEKHFTN
+242 NKISEKHYAN
-252 LVEVDEQLQIE
+252 LVEVEEQLQIE

-281 MEGWVPKSKI
+281 MEGWVPKSKL
-291 GQIESTLKKFTEG
+291 GQVKSTLEKFTDG
-304 TTIYELKTDDKAPTL
+304 TTIYELETKKEEKAPTL

-382 EKGKRNLNIMPRQ
+382 EKGKRNLNIMPIQ

-417 PGCIVGIV
+417 PGCVVGIV
-425 LGFIFD
+425 LGVIFD
-431 LHFGFHLNGYLFD
+431 LHFGFHLNGYVFD
-444 VLASVGITGAWVPEP
+444 LLASVGVTGLPEP

-474 HNAGQLLLYAG
+474 HNAGKLLLYAG
-485 YIGIGFVT
+485 YIGIGFVS
-493 FGLVLGVID
+493 FGLILGVID
-502 CIREGEIK
+502 CIREGEKK
-510 EALVKVGWISVG
+510 EALVKIGWLAVG

-532 IRQDAINPMWPRL
+532 ISGDAINPTWDRL
-545 IEVNPIAF
+545 IEVNPIAYM
-553 LYYGLIFGGIALM
+553 YYVLIFGGIALM
-566 VVCDKSKGPMKVMAL
+566 VSCDKSKGAMKVMAL

-602 ASVILAHTIDYVFLK
+602 ASVILAHTIDYIFLK
-617 AFGLFFGD
+617 SLNIGF
-625 FSVIPASGVGLPLI
+625 PLA
-639 ILGTMILFIGHMFN
+639 ILGIMILFIGHLFN

-667 LIYVEYFSKFYRG
+667 LVYVEYFSKFYRG
-680 NGRAFKPFGSLRR
+680 NGRKFSPFGSLRR
-693 FTENQFKS
+693 FTEEQYHS
-701 TLQEKEKSAK
+701 EQQEKKESDK

>member
-1 VFKPVKMAK
+1 VFKPVQMAK

-22 AVSVLHDM
+22 SVSILHDM
-30 EVLQLE
+30 EILQLE

-42 SAIVKNERDNELTRQ
+42 LDIVKNERDNELTRQ
-57 VSDQLLRIKSLMTVL
+57 VSDELLRVKALMTVL
-72 PRIPVTARK
+72 PSIPVTVRK
-81 RFDSVDELLQTANS
+81 RFDSIDDLLQTASS
-95 IDIDEQVANLEKEKE
+95 IDVDEQVASLEKEKE
-110 GLLTQLNETEN
+110 ALLTEIKDTEN
-121 NLKLIEEFSFFP
+121 NLKLVEEFSFFP

-152 SDKFEEF
+152 SDNFEEF
-159 KKTVDAHQQDIMLY
+159 KKVIDAHHEDIMLY
-173 TKAEKEITHLILVVF
+173 TQAEKELTHLILVVF
-188 PTIPSDAFA
+188 PSISSDEFA
-197 EIIQKNNVKIEA
+197 NIIQTHNVKIEA
-209 VPRLNGTPNEIITN
+209 VPTLNGKPNEIITSE
-223 QKSNLEN
+223 KSNLQTK
-230 LNQRHKQINDEL
+230 NQRLKQINDEL
-242 KKISEKHFTN
+242 NKISEKYFAN
-252 LVEVDEQLQIE
+252 LVEVEEQLQIE

-281 MEGWVPKSKI
+281 MEGWIPKSKL
-291 GQIESTLKKFTEG
+291 GHVKSTLEKFTDG
-304 TTIYELKTDDKAPTL
+304 TTIYELETKEEEKAPTL
-319 MSNPPRF
+319 MSNPKRF

-368 LVILLVCLWVIRRV
+368 LFILLVCLWVIRRV
-382 EKGKRNLNIMPRQ
+382 EKGKRNLTIMPRQ

-417 PGCIVGIV
+417 PGCVVGIV
-425 LGFIFD
+425 LGVIFD
-431 LHFGFHLNGYLFD
+431 LHFGFHLNGYVFD
-444 VLASVGITGAWVPEP
+444 LLASVGVTGLPEP

-474 HNAGQLLLYAG
+474 HNAGTLLLYAG
-485 YIGIGFVT
+485 YIGIGFVS
-493 FGLVLGVID
+493 FGLILGVID
-502 CIREGEIK
+502 CIREGEKK
-510 EALVKVGWISVG
+510 EALVKIGWLAVG

-532 IRQDAINPMWPRL
+532 ISGDAINPTWDRL
-545 IEVNPIAF
+545 IEVNPIAYM
-553 LYYGLIFGGIALM
+553 YYVLIFGGIALM
-566 VVCDKSKGPMKVMAL
+566 VACDKSKGPMKVMAL

-602 ASVILAHTIDYVFLK
+602 ASVILAHTIDYIFLK
-617 AFGLFFGD
+617 SLN
-625 FSVIPASGVGLPLI
+625 IGLPLAA
-639 ILGTMILFIGHMFN
+639 LGIMILFIGHLFN

-667 LIYVEYFSKFYRG
+667 LVYVEYFSKFYRG
-680 NGRAFKPFGSLRR
+680 NGRKFSPFGSLRR
-693 FTENQFKS
+693 FTEEQYHS
-701 TLQEKEKSAK
+701 EQQEKKESDK